1 MSEYYIP
8 DISELYVGFEYQ
20 SMCIENAHWG
30 ICKVEEDFATPPY
43 LYEIE
48 NETIR
53 VKYLDIGDIESL
65 GFSKETEK
73 YKYGIV
79 SNSEL
84 IKIEGK
90 TIYKIQWYWHM
101 DRSNRE
107 NLIRIYTGT
116 LYNYPYTEIFRGDI
130 KNKSELKKL
139 LKQLNIL

>member
-8 DISELYVGFEYQ
+8 DISELYVGFKYQ

-53 VKYLDIGDIESL
+53 VKYLDRDDIESL
-65 GFSKETEK
+65 EWTLKQSISKNRFIYQNNNDNFLRLSITYKEEPLVSVYHYGGWETPD
-73 YKYGIV
+73 
-79 SNSEL
+79 L
-84 IKIEGK
+84 
-90 TIYKIQWYWHM
+90 
-101 DRSNRE
+101 
-107 NLIRIYTGT
+107 L
-116 LYNYPYTEIFRGDI
+116 I

-139 LKQLNIL
+139 FKQLNIL

>member
-53 VKYLDIGDIESL
+53 VKYLDIDDIESL
-65 GFSKETEK
+65 GFEYYKTHPGTTLMEFEKEV
-73 YKYGIV
+73 Y
-79 SNSEL
+79 EL
-84 IKIEGK
+84 SYDPSFKGKQYLRICLEGDVDV
-90 TIYKIQWYWHM
+90 TM
-101 DRSNRE
+101 FS
-107 NLIRIYTGT
+107 
-116 LYNYPYTEIFRGDI
+116 GDI